1 VANRL
6 ATLLSHANERGKYG
20 YDNLTKKMERF
31 GNRVTTRAVLKLV
44 VGFFITT
51 MDSCGSKETTRAA
64 QRMGIGLAITTMDSC
79 GSKETTSRGKKLG
92 S

>member
-1 VANRL
+1 MV
-6 ATLLSHANERGKYG
+6 TLLSHVNERGKYG

-51 MDSCGSKETTRAA
+51 MDR
-64 QRMGIGLAITTMDSC
+64 
-79 GSKETTSRGKKLG
+79 
-92 S
+92 

>member
-1 VANRL
+1 MV
-6 ATLLSHANERGKYG
+6 TLLSHVNERGKYG

-51 MDSCGSKETTRAA
+51 MDSCGSKETT
-64 QRMGIGLAITTMDSC
+64 
-79 GSKETTSRGKKLG
+79 SRGKKLG
-92 S
+92 SEFLTTRTDRLKQRKTSWTGKKTGSG